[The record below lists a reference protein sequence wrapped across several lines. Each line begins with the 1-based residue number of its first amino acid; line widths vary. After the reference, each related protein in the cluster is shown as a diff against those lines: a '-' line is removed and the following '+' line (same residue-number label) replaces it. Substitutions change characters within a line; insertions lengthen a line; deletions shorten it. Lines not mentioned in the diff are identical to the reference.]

1 MKPPYFGYFDLDR
14 KSDAETFDECL
25 NECGGNLEMFFPIE
39 EFIHFYHDEDNFEA
53 FTYNENFRFFCPDDE
68 SYDIYN
74 YSGEACK
81 DKFTLNDGKRY
92 YCDEWSEYI
101 YPVNED
107 EEDCEDPDSG
117 IRLADVIEDEFG
129 HLSAEY
135 PLLFKRLTLDEFQK
149 LLHETY
155 PLVICIKKRIN
166 EVK

>member
-14 KSDAETFDECL
+14 NSNAETFDECL
-25 NECGGNLEMFFPIE
+25 SECDGNLEMFFPIE

-53 FTYNENFRFFCPDDE
+53 FTYNENFKFFYPDDE
-68 SYDIYN
+68 SYDIYI

-81 DKFTLNDGKRY
+81 DKFTLNDGKQY

-101 YPVNED
+101 YPVNKD
-107 EEDCEDPDSG
+107 EEDSDDSDTR
-117 IRLADVIEDEFG
+117 IRLADIIDDEFG
-129 HLSAEY
+129 HLSEEF
-135 PLLFKRLTLDEFQK
+135 PLLFKKLTLDNFQQ